1 MSSPRARARPPAF
14 PAARLIP
21 RVVSRSHNL
30 GGKPLMTK
38 AERKEQKQIFTRRQH
53 EYMKLGLKANKF
65 HYNGVGDDGQARK
78 V

>member
-1 MSSPRARARPPAF
+1 MR
-14 PAARLIP
+14 IP
-21 RVVSRSHNL
+21 RRPSAFCRATHIPRCVSRSHNL

-53 EYMKLGLKANKF
+53 EYMKLGYKANKF
-65 HYNGVGDDGQARK
+65 HYNGIGDDGQARK

>member
-1 MSSPRARARPPAF
+1 M
-14 PAARLIP
+14 
-21 RVVSRSHNL
+21 SRSHNL

>member
-1 MSSPRARARPPAF
+1 
-14 PAARLIP
+14 
-21 RVVSRSHNL
+21 
-30 GGKPLMTK
+30 MTK

-53 EYMKLGLKANKF
+53 EYMKLGYKANKF